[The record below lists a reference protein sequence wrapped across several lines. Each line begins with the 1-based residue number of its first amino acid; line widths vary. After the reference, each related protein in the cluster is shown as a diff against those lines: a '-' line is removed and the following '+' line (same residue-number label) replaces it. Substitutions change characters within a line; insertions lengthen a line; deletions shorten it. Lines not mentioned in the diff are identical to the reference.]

1 MDTKTSFPVLQP
13 VAHASKTATVR
24 QIKSTCRMP
33 VILLLSIID
42 VISGCD
48 RKIPQP
54 GEPIIE
60 PQEKNAAPDDRT
72 RSQDDDPGADR

>member
-13 VAHASKTATVR
+13 VAHVSKTATVR
-24 QIKSTCRMP
+24 QTESTCRMP
-33 VILLLSIID
+33 LILLLWIIG

-60 PQEKNAAPDDRT
+60 SQKNAAPEDRT